1 MHGLVAL
8 LSGIIFSFGLGISG
22 MVDPNVVLGFLD
34 IFGTWNPAL
43 VFVMAGAI
51 MVNVVLFNAIIK
63 RNKTYSG
70 GQLHLPTKTKLDKP
84 LLIGGTMFGIGWGI
98 AGVCPG
104 PAIANIF
111 LLNPAMLTLVGS
123 MIVGMLLHKFTVGK
137 GH

>member
-70 GQLHLPTKTKLDKP
+70 GQLHLPTKTK
-84 LLIGGTMFGIGWGI
+84 
-98 AGVCPG
+98 
-104 PAIANIF
+104 F
-111 LLNPAMLTLVGS
+111 L
-123 MIVGMLLHKFTVGK
+123 F
-137 GH
+137 